1 MNKPLFYSLILLL
14 FTSQLIHAQWE
25 PTAFNQSTWIL
36 CQTENGNLLATNDV
50 YPEMGGVGCNVGV
63 SNDNGITWTISNF
76 SDLFPG
82 AHPEDPIYAI
92 EEHNNRIYASL
103 LSHGIVYSEDQ
114 GETWQLTD
122 RESLL
127 DPDNPENGGQWC
139 YNLRSYNG
147 KLYNIG
153 AFGIWE
159 YNETDDIWIEIDST
173 WYGSDSL
180 IVDDVLYVV
189 YNAAGIPA
197 GIRYTTDFQTWEEM
211 PLPTDV
217 STAIRTL
224 DYYKGAFFMGHVSD
238 AVFYSQDYGQNWT
251 EYRED
256 FPLFSPVPG
265 VDLYGV
271 PMNFIF
277 SEDTMFVGVFSAF
290 EGVGGVYSAP
300 VPEDILSVN
309 QNSNALQVKV
319 YPNPAVDFITIDF
332 PQKTQGQLVIR
343 DITGKSIL
351 KKSFENNPT
360 NSITIETD
368 TWSSGLY
375 LYSIQDKATKTSGRF
390 LIK

>member
-1 MNKPLFYSLILLL
+1 
-14 FTSQLIHAQWE
+14 
-25 PTAFNQSTWIL
+25 
-36 CQTENGNLLATNDV
+36 
-50 YPEMGGVGCNVGV
+50 
-63 SNDNGITWTISNF
+63 
-76 SDLFPG
+76 
-82 AHPEDPIYAI
+82 
-92 EEHNNRIYASL
+92 
-103 LSHGIVYSEDQ
+103 
-114 GETWQLTD
+114 
-122 RESLL
+122 
-127 DPDNPENGGQWC
+127 
-139 YNLRSYNG
+139 
-147 KLYNIG
+147 
-153 AFGIWE
+153 
-159 YNETDDIWIEIDST
+159 
-173 WYGSDSL
+173 
-180 IVDDVLYVV
+180 
-189 YNAAGIPA
+189 
-197 GIRYTTDFQTWEEM
+197 
-211 PLPTDV
+211 
-217 STAIRTL
+217 
-224 DYYKGAFFMGHVSD
+224 MGHVND
-238 AVFYSQDYGQNWT
+238 AVFYSQDHGQNWT

-271 PMNFIF
+271 PMNFVF

-290 EGVGGVYSAP
+290 EDVGGVYSAP

-375 LYSIQDKATKTSGRF
+375 LYSIQDKATKTSGKF